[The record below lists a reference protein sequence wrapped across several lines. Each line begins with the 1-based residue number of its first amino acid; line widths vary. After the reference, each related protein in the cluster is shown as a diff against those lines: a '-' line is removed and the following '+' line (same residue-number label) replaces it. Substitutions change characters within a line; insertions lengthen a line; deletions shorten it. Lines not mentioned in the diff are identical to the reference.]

1 MKRKEREFEFIVV
14 ETVTYRL
21 RAKGATVEKAA
32 ERAGQMFAQGPWR
45 YFEAVE
51 DRAVRCDWPGK
62 AIPKPWVLRPSSA
75 AVWNGRGDKPGG
87 DVSQSCA
94 LLSVKPVC

>member
-45 YFEAVE
+45 YFEAV
-51 DRAVRCDWPGK
+51 
-62 AIPKPWVLRPSSA
+62 
-75 AVWNGRGDKPGG
+75 
-87 DVSQSCA
+87 
-94 LLSVKPVC
+94 

>member
-45 YFEAVE
+45 YFEAGSRSPMRLAGE
-51 DRAVRCDWPGK
+51 GDPLSLGSCDRVQPRYGTGGA
-62 AIPKPWVLRPSSA
+62 
-75 AVWNGRGDKPGG
+75 PGG